1 MRKTSMRLAAV
12 VAAGALVLAACG
24 GDDESA
30 SEASDTSSE
39 ASDDSSE
46 ESTEGDEVQD
56 CGTIGFLQPLPESII
71 FWPFITA
78 NALGYFE
85 DEGMQ
90 VELLP
95 GGELPETAFV
105 DNGTADIATAGG
117 PEVMQALD
125 AGANLK
131 VLYDYW
137 NVAAEGLVTLA
148 DGPDNPAD
156 VKTVGLVTD
165 SDAATVEIIWSSLG
179 VDPGSVNTVTLGES
193 PAILAESLESGSV
206 DAVAGAISDFIGM
219 QAAGLD
225 IKDIAPDS
233 FRASPSASFI
243 VTPTTI
249 EENGDCIEGFLRAWA
264 KGTYAGLVNGE
275 VTQAMGKAAVPEEWT
290 EESVG
295 IASYDQSVAYQEPVG
310 SDGIFGTVQR
320 DVWQAQADDL
330 IEIGELDFESLD
342 VGSFI
347 DERFVEG
354 SNDWDRAE
362 VEADMQAWA
371 DANM

>member
-117 PEVMQALD
+117 PEGGFGGPAL
-125 AGANLK
+125 GR
-131 VLYDYW
+131 YR
-137 NVAAEGLVTLA
+137 T
-148 DGPDNPAD
+148 
-156 VKTVGLVTD
+156 
-165 SDAATVEIIWSSLG
+165 
-179 VDPGSVNTVTLGES
+179 
-193 PAILAESLESGSV
+193 
-206 DAVAGAISDFIGM
+206 
-219 QAAGLD
+219 
-225 IKDIAPDS
+225 
-233 FRASPSASFI
+233 
-243 VTPTTI
+243 
-249 EENGDCIEGFLRAWA
+249 
-264 KGTYAGLVNGE
+264 
-275 VTQAMGKAAVPEEWT
+275 
-290 EESVG
+290 
-295 IASYDQSVAYQEPVG
+295 
-310 SDGIFGTVQR
+310 
-320 DVWQAQADDL
+320 
-330 IEIGELDFESLD
+330 
-342 VGSFI
+342 
-347 DERFVEG
+347 
-354 SNDWDRAE
+354 
-362 VEADMQAWA
+362 
-371 DANM
+371 

>member
-1 MRKTSMRLAAV
+1 MRLAAV

-179 VDPGSVNTVTLGES
+179 VDPASVNTVTLGES

-295 IASYDQSVAYQEPVG
+295 IASYDQSVPYQEPVG

>member
-1 MRKTSMRLAAV
+1 
-12 VAAGALVLAACG
+12 VLAACG
-24 GDDESA
+24 GDDDETA
-30 SEASDTSSE
+30 SGASDSS
-39 ASDDSSE
+39 AE
-46 ESTEGDEVQD
+46 ESTESEEVKD

-95 GGELPETAFV
+95 GGDLPETAFV
-105 DNGTADIATAGG
+105 DNGDADIATAGG

-148 DGPDNPAD
+148 DGPDSPAD

-179 VDPGSVNTVTLGES
+179 VDPASVNTVTLGES
-193 PAILAESLESGSV
+193 SAILAESLESGAV

-264 KGTYAGLVNGE
+264 KGTHAGLVNGE

-295 IASYDQSVAYQEPVG
+295 IASYDQSVSYQEPVG
-310 SDGIFGTVQR
+310 SDGIFGSVQQ

-330 IEIGELDFESLD
+330 IEIGELDFDSLD

-347 DERFVEG
+347 DERFNDG
-354 SNDWDRAE
+354 ANDWDRAE

>member
-179 VDPGSVNTVTLGES
+179 VDPASVNTVTLGES

-295 IASYDQSVAYQEPVG
+295 IASYDQSVPYQEPVG